1 MSLEQRR
8 TKLVYS
14 IIQDLVA
21 GGQSEFQPGDVNSAL
36 RRQGQPLGTWEV
48 RGEFSKLAADGLIE
62 LDAASG
68 RWTLSKAKKRKAS

>member
-21 GGQSEFQPGDVNSAL
+21 GGQAQFQPGDVNAAL

-48 RGEFSKLAADGLIE
+48 RGEFSVLADQGLI
-62 LDAASG
+62 DVDPATAQ
-68 RWTLSKAKKRKAS
+68 WTLAKPSKRQAG